1 MASSSK
7 QAAMIKQQRLEL
19 IYSDRWKNKLSEYAE
34 RKYYN
39 FRGWESWF
47 EDAHQNLALKI
58 DKLPAE
64 RDVSD
69 ALIFAVFKN
78 ELTSVVRKEN
88 GYPRPRKWLL
98 ELSEM
103 GQSLFEWMCLKKFT
117 RAEVLDAAQKQSQ
130 ATAMTTATPEQEAEF
145 KKMIEK
151 ILDLML
157 KKQECDGVR
166 PTQVDDDSV
175 DLAELGATQTSTEDE
190 AELEKLRLVLQLL
203 IGDEEAISQYMNTS
217 ATGTLANVRK
227 ALQDNPLLSNTD
239 TLILRCYYFQGMSQ
253 NDIAKLIKQPL
264 QKTVRQRE
272 AAIKR
277 LREFMESQ
285 GLDKKSLL

>member
-1 MASSSK
+1 MPSS
-7 QAAMIKQQRLEL
+7 ANNAVLIKQQRLEL
-19 IYSDRWKNKLSEYAE
+19 IYSERWKKKLSSYAE

-39 FRGWESWF
+39 FRNWETWF

-64 RDVSD
+64 RDISD

-98 ELSEM
+98 ELSDM
-103 GQSLFEWMCLKKFT
+103 GQSLFEWLCLNKLSRSEILT
-117 RAEVLDAAQKQSQ
+117 AAAQQSQ
-130 ATAMTTATPEQEAEF
+130 ASATTTATTAQEEEF

-157 KKQECDGVR
+157 QKQECAGVR
-166 PTQVDDDSV
+166 PVQADDEAT
-175 DLAELGATQTSTEDE
+175 DLNAISSAQASTEEE
-190 AELEKLRLVLQLL
+190 ADLEKLRLVLQLL
-203 IGDEEAISQYMNTS
+203 IGDEKTVSQYIDSS
-217 ATGTLANVRK
+217 ASDTLANIRR

-253 NDIAKLIKQPL
+253 NNIAKLLKQPL

-272 AAIKR
+272 AAINR

>member
-1 MASSSK
+1 MPSSANN
-7 QAAMIKQQRLEL
+7 AALIKQQRLEL
-19 IYSDRWKNKLSEYAE
+19 IYSTRWKNKLSDYAE

-39 FRGWESWF
+39 FSHWETWF

-64 RDVSD
+64 REVSD

-98 ELSEM
+98 ELSDM
-103 GQSLFEWMCLKKFT
+103 GQSLFEWLCLKKLS
-117 RAEVLDAAQKQSQ
+117 RSEILVEASRQSQ
-130 ATAMTTATPEQEAEF
+130 ESASEPASQQQAEEF
-145 KKMIEK
+145 KTMIEK

-157 KKQECDGVR
+157 QKQECDGVR
-166 PTQVDDDSV
+166 PIQADDESADIETMRSSQP
-175 DLAELGATQTSTEDE
+175 TTEEE
-190 AELEKLRLVLQLL
+190 ADLEKLRLVLQLL
-203 IGDEEAISQYMNTS
+203 IGDEQAVSQYIDAS
-217 ATGTLANVRK
+217 ATKTISKLRD
-227 ALQDNPLLSNTD
+227 ALRDNPLLSNTD

-253 NDIAKLIKQPL
+253 NDIAKLLKQPL

-285 GLDKKSLL
+285 GLDRKSLL

>member
-1 MASSSK
+1 MSLSAK
-7 QAAMIKQQRLEL
+7 NTALIKQQRLEL
-19 IYSDRWKNKLSEYAE
+19 IYSDRWKSKLSQFAQ
-34 RKYYN
+34 RKYHS
-39 FRGWESWF
+39 FRNWESWF

-64 RDVSD
+64 RDVPD

-98 ELSEM
+98 ELSDM
-103 GQSLFEWMCLKKFT
+103 GQSLFEWVCLKKLS
-117 RAEVLDAAQKQSQ
+117 RIEVIHAACEQSQ
-130 ATAMTTATPEQEAEF
+130 ATATTTATDAEENEF
-145 KKMIEK
+145 KAMVEK
-151 ILDLML
+151 ILDLMMQ
-157 KKQECDGVR
+157 KQECAGVR
-166 PTQVDDDSV
+166 PIESDEEPTDIATLSSTQP
-175 DLAELGATQTSTEDE
+175 STEEE
-190 AELEKLRLVLQLL
+190 ADLEKLRLVLQLL
-203 IGDEEAISQYMNTS
+203 IGDEETVSKYIDSS
-217 ATGTLANVRK
+217 ATDTLANLRK

-253 NDIAKLIKQPL
+253 NDIAKMIKQPL

-272 AAIKR
+272 AAISR

-285 GLDKKSLL
+285 GLDRKSLL

>member
-1 MASSSK
+1 MSTK
-7 QAAMIKQQRLEL
+7 QERLEL
-19 IYSDRWKNKLSEYAE
+19 IYSTRWKNKLSDYAE
-34 RKYYN
+34 RKYHN
-39 FRGWESWF
+39 FSHWESWF

-64 RDVSD
+64 REVSD

-98 ELSEM
+98 ELSDM
-103 GQSLFEWMCLKKFT
+103 GQSLFEWMCLKKLS
-117 RAEVLDAAQKQSQ
+117 RKEILHEASRQSQ
-130 ATAMTTATPEQEAEF
+130 QTGTSPASPEQVQEF
-145 KKMIEK
+145 KQMVEK

-157 KKQECDGVR
+157 QKQECAGVR
-166 PTQVDDDSV
+166 PIQADDESSDINDMSSAQLGTDEEA
-175 DLAELGATQTSTEDE
+175 DLES
-190 AELEKLRLVLQLL
+190 LRLVLQLL
-203 IGDEEAISQYMNTS
+203 IGDEQAVSQYIDSS
-217 ATGTLANVRK
+217 ASTTLSRLRD
-227 ALQDNPLLSNTD
+227 ALRDNPLLSNTD

-253 NDIAKLIKQPL
+253 NDIAKLLKQPL

-272 AAIKR
+272 AAIDR

-285 GLDKKSLL
+285 GLDRKSLL